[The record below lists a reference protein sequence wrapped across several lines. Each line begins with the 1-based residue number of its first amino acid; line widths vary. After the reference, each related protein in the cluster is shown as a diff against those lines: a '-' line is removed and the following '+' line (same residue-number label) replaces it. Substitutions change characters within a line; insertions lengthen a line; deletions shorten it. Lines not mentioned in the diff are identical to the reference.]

1 MKVLRLFLPACLI
14 ISSAYGQFVDVNVQV
29 NVDYLDNAERQEVA
43 FLQSSIEQ
51 FFTTS
56 NWEIDIE
63 DLEIVLDVHLIL
75 QSTIDLGGR
84 EYFQGQLV
92 ITNRLDQMFLER
104 DARFTYKQGQAIVL
118 SLSFDPLATLL
129 EYYAYLIIAGELDTY
144 DVLGGSTYYQKAA
157 TLANLNR
164 QQLNVGGSW
173 ISRIEYAEKLS
184 KSHEFRR
191 SKALFYQAFDAL
203 AQEKPNRAELQKALT
218 GFYDLIEKLFTR
230 EGLDYNTQQFLTG
243 HAEELA
249 EWLAVAGMWD
259 QLEDFNRI
267 DSDNS
272 RIYKN
277 MLATRKK

>member
-1 MKVLRLFLPACLI
+1 MKYLRLFLPGCLI
-14 ISSAYGQFVDVNVQV
+14 ISSTYGQFVEVNVQI
-29 NVDYLDNAERQEVA
+29 NVDYLDNAKRQEVV
-43 FLQSSIEQ
+43 FLQPTIEQ
-51 FFTTS
+51 FFTRS
-56 NWEIDIE
+56 NWGSDIE

-75 QSTIDLGGR
+75 QSTVDLGGR
-84 EYFQGQLV
+84 GYFQGQLI

-104 DARFTYKQGQAIVL
+104 DARFTYKQGQAIIL

-164 QQLNVGGSW
+164 QQLNVGRSW
-173 ISRIEYAEKLS
+173 MTRVENAEKLS
-184 KSHEFRR
+184 QSQEFRR
-191 SKALFYQAFDAL
+191 SKAIFYQAFDVL
-203 AQEKPNRAELQKALT
+203 AQEKPKAAELQRVLT
-218 GFYDLIEKLFTR
+218 EYHSIIEKIFTR
-230 EGLDYNTQQFLTG
+230 EGLDYNTQHFLTA
-243 HAEELA
+243 HAEELS

-259 QLEDFNRI
+259 KLEDFNRI
-267 DSDNS
+267 DRDNS

>member
-1 MKVLRLFLPACLI
+1 MKFRLFLPCCLI
-14 ISSAYGQFVDVNVQV
+14 ISSAYGQFIDVNVQV
-29 NVDYLDNAERQEVA
+29 NVDYLDNAKRQEVA
-43 FLQSSIEQ
+43 FLQASMEQ

-56 NWEIDIE
+56 NWGIDIE
-63 DLEIVLDVHLIL
+63 DLEIVLDVHLVL
-75 QSTIDLGGR
+75 QSTVDLGGR

-104 DARFTYKQGQAIVL
+104 DARFTYRQGQAIIL

-144 DVLGGSTYYQKAA
+144 DVLGGSNYYQKAA

-164 QQLNVGGSW
+164 QQLNVGRSW
-173 ISRIEYAEKLS
+173 MTRIENAEKLS
-184 KSHEFRR
+184 ANQEFRR
-191 SKALFYQAFDAL
+191 SKALFYQAFDVL
-203 AQEKPNRAELQKALT
+203 AQEKPNPAELRQALT

-230 EGLDYNTQQFLTG
+230 EGLDYNTQQFLTA

-259 QLEDFNRI
+259 KLEDFNRI
-267 DSDNS
+267 DRDNS